1 MMDTETK
8 KIVIEGNEEGKFD
21 FLYQLAYEM
30 FADEKKKPLLD
41 IYLNLEFFQNL
52 SPNDILMLKRKDRTK
67 KYVTSYMRLVHVACF
82 CNKPT
87 EFIIYLLEQGF
98 SGSQDDIDY
107 IITNQNF
114 DLLRYYREKDVLRGG
129 RGNSHC
135 LSRAILANR
144 IDILQYLIEH
154 DFSDMSVRNKWTQN
168 SNWTVYR
175 GLKACFETRNT
186 DALWVIF
193 QHFPADTK
201 QCIKWVMEDFKG
213 ERPPEFMK
221 WIEEKIT
228 KPNPR
233 TPEELRQARLKFFDA
248 QTLKVKV

>member
-1 MMDTETK
+1 M
-8 KIVIEGNEEGKFD
+8 
-21 FLYQLAYEM
+21 
-30 FADEKKKPLLD
+30 LD

-52 SPNDILMLKRKDRTK
+52 SPNDMKILKRKDRTK
-67 KYVTSYMRLVHVACF
+67 NYFTSYMRLVHVACF

-98 SGSQDDIDY
+98 SGCQGDITS
-107 IITNQNF
+107 IIINQNF
-114 DLLRYYREKDVLRGG
+114 DLLRYYHEKDVLQGERGD
-129 RGNSHC
+129 SFC
-135 LSRAILANR
+135 MLRAILANR

-154 DFSDMSVRNKWTQN
+154 DFVDMNVRSTWSKY
-168 SNWTVYR
+168 NWTVYR
-175 GLKACFETRNT
+175 ALKAYFETRNT

-193 QHFPADTK
+193 QNFPEDTK

-213 ERPPEFMK
+213 ECPPEFIK
-221 WIEEKIT
+221 LIEEKIT

-248 QTLKVKV
+248 QS